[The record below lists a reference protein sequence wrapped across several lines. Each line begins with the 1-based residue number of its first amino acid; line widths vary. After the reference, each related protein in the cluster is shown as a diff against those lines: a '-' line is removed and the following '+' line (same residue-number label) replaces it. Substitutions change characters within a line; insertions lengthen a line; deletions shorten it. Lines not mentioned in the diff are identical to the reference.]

1 MPEKGPAVPV
11 GAGAVAVP
19 EAVPEGV
26 PPVAYL
32 TRYWTPVAGQVD
44 LVPSGVLLV
53 SVNGEGPGII
63 GRWGST
69 WSCWDELAGLD
80 TAENVVVVPDLLENA
95 ALASQCWDE
104 SVDSLECV
112 LDLDKR
118 VGGSGRWGNA
128 SVGENL

>member
-1 MPEKGPAVPV
+1 MPEKGAPVPV

-19 EAVPEGV
+19 EGV
-26 PPVAYL
+26 PVAYL
-32 TRYWTPVAGQVD
+32 TRYLTPVAGQVD

-53 SVNGEGPGII
+53 SANGKGSGVV

-69 WSCWDELAGLD
+69 WLSWDELAGLN
-80 TAENVVVVPDLLENA
+80 TAENVVVVPDLLQNA

-104 SVDSLECV
+104 SVGSLECV

-118 VGGSGRWGNA
+118 VGGSLRWSNA